1 MLDAMTLDAI
11 LTESLKG
18 ETVKAVYKMGD
29 ILYIDFE
36 NNISLEIKPK
46 NKVIN
51 EWDVGK
57 VQRAYVYFD
66 VVRKTS
72 VCHEF

>member
-1 MLDAMTLDAI
+1 MLDVMTLDAV

-36 NNISLEIKPK
+36 NSISLAIKSH

-51 EWDVGK
+51 ECDVGK
-57 VQRAYVYFD
+57 VRRTPVCFD
-66 VVRKTS
+66 VVRKIS
-72 VCHEF
+72 VLHEL